1 MSTIK
6 VNTLTTLDGT
16 GNITFSRPI
25 VGDGSNLTGVAPTK
39 TSIEA
44 LGIDLPAANLTGT
57 IPLPTTVTAFFGYLT
72 SATGD
77 VSGDDA
83 DINFN
88 SVTYPWT
95 EIYDVGNNW
104 SNGLFTAPTTGK
116 YLLYG
121 TMAHAGLDTAH
132 SYIDSRLVTSN
143 VNIRI
148 CHENES
154 TSAAKG
160 TRHSRF
166 SYIMQMEAS
175 DTAYLQLS
183 VAGSTA
189 NTCGVSGG
197 SLGMY
202 FGGSLI
208 SED

>member
-1 MSTIK
+1 LASTIK
-6 VNTLTTLDGT
+6 VTNIDTPDGT
-16 GNITFSRPI
+16 GNITVDRPLS
-25 VGDGSNLTGVAPTK
+25 GSGASLTN
-39 TSIEA
+39 
-44 LGIDLPAANLTGT
+44 LPAGNLTGT

-72 SATGD
+72 SNTGD
-77 VSGDDA
+77 VSGDGTA
-83 DINFN
+83 ISFN

-95 EIYDVGNNW
+95 EIYDVGSNW
-104 SNGLFTAPTTGK
+104 SNGLFTAPSTGK

-121 TMAHAGLDTAH
+121 TMAHMGLDSAH
-132 SYIDSRLVTSN
+132 SNIDSRLVTSN
-143 VNIRI
+143 VNIRV
-148 CHENES
+148 CHEDEV
-154 TSAAKG
+154 TSAGKG

-189 NTCGVSGG
+189 NTCGVAGG